1 MIQQFFADRESLA
14 HAQPQLRLMVLP
26 LTDAQLRFRPA
37 PHEWSIS
44 EIVGHLIDTE
54 QLLRYRIERMCQ
66 YDQPLIIPMDQD
78 ESVRQHGYQ
87 HADVPALFVQLSNQR
102 QHTQHYVASLPISA
116 LGRTGW
122 HAQGGLWQ
130 VATTV
135 NYLARHDYL
144 HHQQIRQNLAAF
156 TPGRY

>member
-1 MIQQFFADRESLA
+1 MIQQFYADRESVA
-14 HAQPQLRLMVLP
+14 HAHQQLRLLVHP
-26 LTDAQLRFRPA
+26 LSEAQLRYRPA
-37 PHEWSIS
+37 PQEWSVS

-78 ESVRQHGYQ
+78 ESVQRNGYQ
-87 HADVPALFVQLSNQR
+87 QADVSALFGQLANER
-102 QHTQHYVASLPISA
+102 QYTQHFLAILPIRA

-130 VATTV
+130 VANTV

-144 HHQQIRQNLAAF
+144 HCL
-156 TPGRY
+156 PGTLDRTGHAID

>member
-1 MIQQFFADRESLA
+1 MIQQFYADRESVA
-14 HAQPQLRLMVLP
+14 HAHQQLRLMVHP
-26 LTDAQLRFRPA
+26 LTEAQLHYRPA

-78 ESVRQHGYQ
+78 ESVQRNGYQ
-87 HADVPALFVQLSNQR
+87 QADVSALFGQLANER
-102 QHTQHYVASLPISA
+102 LHTQRFLATLPLRA

-122 HAQGGLWQ
+122 HAEGGLWQ
-130 VATTV
+130 VANTV
-135 NYLARHDYL
+135 NYLARHDYI
-144 HHQQIRQNLAAF
+144 HHQQIRQNLAMYAAN
-156 TPGRY
+156 

>member
-1 MIQQFFADRESLA
+1 MIQQFYADRESLA
-14 HAQPQLRLMVLP
+14 HAHQQLRLMVHP
-26 LTDAQLRFRPA
+26 LTTAQLRYRPA
-37 PHEWSIS
+37 PNEWSVS

-66 YDQPLIIPMDQD
+66 YDHPLIIPMDQD
-78 ESVRQHGYQ
+78 ESVQRNGYHQ
-87 HADVPALFVQLSNQR
+87 ADVDMLFVQLMAERQSTQR
-102 QHTQHYVASLPISA
+102 FFATLPLRA

-130 VATTV
+130 VANTV

-144 HHQQIRQNLAAF
+144 HHQQIRQNVAAYAA
-156 TPGRY
+156 GQ